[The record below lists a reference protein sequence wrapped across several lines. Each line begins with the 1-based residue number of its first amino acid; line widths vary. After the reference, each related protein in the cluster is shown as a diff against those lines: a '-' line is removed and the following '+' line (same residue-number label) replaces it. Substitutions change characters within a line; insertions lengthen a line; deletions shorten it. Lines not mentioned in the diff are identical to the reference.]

1 MISQTTITWIIVAS
15 LLVTISLAT
24 VIKVY
29 MYHQQI
35 DDDPDHK
42 K

>member
-29 MYHQQI
+29 MYYQQM